1 MNSILQQLNNS
12 IIPWWLVSLLRI
24 LVCLFSQ
31 CTTAPAQTLY
41 VDPAVSAA
49 MYTHSST
56 IDGQLNR
63 TNNNLTLIQRGQ
75 LAVTG
80 QLTIVNDLQDR
91 IYRGLSEVSSI
102 LHSLTTVKEIA
113 DIGIDI
119 VDDVSQAVSIA
130 RTNPVLLLFA
140 EEGARE
146 FKLRATNLAL
156 EVSSF
161 ALRGGATNLMDAGER
176 AKLLNH
182 IAAELRIIRGVAYGM
197 HRAMYWAKM
206 QGIWRS
212 INPWQT
218 WINTDV
224 QIANDVIRQA
234 KYLRK

>member
-1 MNSILQQLNNS
+1 MDRKLMILGALS
-12 IIPWWLVSLLRI
+12 CVFVSARG
-24 LVCLFSQ
+24 
-31 CTTAPAQTLY
+31 QTLY

-49 MYTHSST
+49 MYTNSAT

-75 LAVTG
+75 MAVTG
-80 QLTIVNDLQDR
+80 QLVVVNELQDR
-91 IYRGLSEVSSI
+91 IYRGLSEVSGI
-102 LHSLTTVKEIA
+102 LHSLTTVKEIS

-119 VDDVSQAVSIA
+119 VNDVGEAVSIA

-146 FKLRATNLAL
+146 FKIRATNLAL

-161 ALRGGATNLMDAGER
+161 ALRGGAANLMDAGER

-182 IAAELRIIRGVAYGM
+182 IASELRILRGVAYGM

-206 QGIWRS
+206 QGIWKS
-212 INPWQT
+212 LNPWQT

-234 KYLRK
+234 KYLRRQ

>member
-1 MNSILQQLNNS
+1 MASG
-12 IIPWWLVSLLRI
+12 
-24 LVCLFSQ
+24 
-31 CTTAPAQTLY
+31 QTLY
-41 VDPAVSAA
+41 VDPVTSAA
-49 MYTHSST
+49 IYTHSAT

-80 QLTIVNDLQDR
+80 QLVIVNDLQDR
-91 IYRGLSEVSSI
+91 IYRGLSEVSGI
-102 LHSLTTVKEIA
+102 LHSLTTIKEIT

-119 VDDVSQAVSIA
+119 INDVGQAVRIA
-130 RTNPVLLLFA
+130 RSNPVLLLFA

-182 IAAELRIIRGVAYGM
+182 IASELRILRGVAYGM
-197 HRAMYWAKM
+197 HRAMYWAKIK
-206 QGIWRS
+206 GIWKS
-212 INPWQT
+212 LHPWQE
-218 WINTDV
+218 WVNMDV
-224 QIANDVIRQA
+224 QIASDVIRQA
-234 KYLRK
+234 KYLKK

>member
-1 MNSILQQLNNS
+1 MILGAL
-12 IIPWWLVSLLRI
+12 IYICVSARG
-24 LVCLFSQ
+24 
-31 CTTAPAQTLY
+31 QTLY
-41 VDPAVSAA
+41 VDPVVSAA
-49 MYTHSST
+49 MYTHSAT

-63 TNNNLTLIQRGQ
+63 TNNNLSLIQRGQ

-80 QLTIVNDLQDR
+80 QLVIVNDLQDR
-91 IYRGLSEVSSI
+91 IYGGLSEVSGI
-102 LHSLTTVKEIA
+102 LHSLTTVKEIT

-119 VDDVSQAVSIA
+119 VNDVGEAVSIA

-146 FKLRATNLAL
+146 FKNRATNLAL

-182 IAAELRIIRGVAYGM
+182 VASELRILRGVAYGM

-206 QGIWRS
+206 QGIWKS
-212 INPWQT
+212 LTPWQT

-234 KYLRK
+234 KYLRRQ

>member
-1 MNSILQQLNNS
+1 MYNFIILFFITCFCCSIS
-12 IIPWWLVSLLRI
+12 KS
-24 LVCLFSQ
+24 
-31 CTTAPAQTLY
+31 QTLY

-49 MYTHSST
+49 MYTHSAT

-80 QLTIVNDLQDR
+80 QLVIVNDLQDR
-91 IYRGLSEVSSI
+91 IYRGLSEVSGI
-102 LHSLTTVKEIA
+102 LHSLTTIKEIA
-113 DIGIDI
+113 DIGVDI
-119 VDDVSQAVSIA
+119 VADVGQAVQIA
-130 RTNPVLLLFA
+130 RGNPVLLLFA

-161 ALRGGATNLMDAGER
+161 ILRGGATNLMDAGER

-182 IAAELRIIRGVAYGM
+182 IATELRILRGVAYGM

-206 QGIWRS
+206 QGIWRAL
-212 INPWQT
+212 NPWDA

-224 QIANDVIRQA
+224 QIANDVIREA
-234 KYLRK
+234 KYLKK

>member
-1 MNSILQQLNNS
+1 MCKYF
-12 IIPWWLVSLLRI
+12 IIAIVLMVQIPVQG
-24 LVCLFSQ
+24 FS
-31 CTTAPAQTLY
+31 QTLY

-49 MYTHSST
+49 MYTHSAT
-56 IDGQLNR
+56 IAGQLNR

-75 LAVTG
+75 MAVSG
-80 QLTIVNDLQDR
+80 QLVIVNDLQDR
-91 IYRGLSEVSSI
+91 IYRGLSEVSGI
-102 LHSLTTVKEIA
+102 LHSLTTVKEIS

-119 VDDVSQAVSIA
+119 VGDVSQAVSIA
-130 RTNPVLLLFA
+130 RSNPVLLLFA

-161 ALRGGATNLMDAGER
+161 ALRGGAANLMDAGER

-182 IAAELRIIRGVAYGM
+182 IASELRIIRGVAYGM

-206 QGIWRS
+206 QGIWRVL
-212 INPWQT
+212 NPWQS
-218 WINTDV
+218 WVNNDV

-234 KYLRK
+234 KYLKK